1 MTSIVEPGDA
11 ESTLLGRIILF
22 LVRFLLAL
30 FASSPWRLELF
41 AVELLQASRNS
52 IGVPGRIFFRFS
64 MVCWILYLCFRVQV
78 NESRLRS
85 VCASLHCQNNSPFSI
100 NMSTL
105 ENWELIDASAL
116 CLFQ

>member
-1 MTSIVEPGDA
+1 VTSIVEPGDA

-30 FASSPWRLELF
+30 FASSSWRLELF

-64 MVCWILYLCFRVQV
+64 MLCWILYLCFRVQV
-78 NESRLRS
+78 NEA
-85 VCASLHCQNNSPFSI
+85 ASGPFALPCTVKTI
-100 NMSTL
+100 HHFPSTCPH
-105 ENWELIDASAL
+105 WRIGS
-116 CLFQ
+116 